1 MGRLVRVQT
10 CAGCAQLFS
19 ARQVVDGRVRS
30 LYGRRLCLDCA
41 AYGTR
46 AMREPPISEA
56 ATRFTAPARALPG
69 RDEWLYR
76 SLNAAIALLSP
87 QRAPFVARTGVA
99 VFGLSLLLPLLVS
112 SMIARPNPPT
122 IVAATSELAP
132 VELVGPMLINEL
144 PPLPDPIARPA
155 PFAGAIEAI
164 PQATPAPAPARVA
177 AVPIPITAVPAA
189 ANGSVVVA
197 SWYGPGFYE
206 NRLPCHPWLKANG
219 LPIQFLPDTWGVAHK
234 SLPCGTMVTLTH
246 GSRTVTVPVVDRGPY
261 IAGREFDLSPRVK
274 AELGCTDLCTLVMQ
288 IR

>member
-1 MGRLVRVQT
+1 MQT
-10 CAGCAQLFS
+10 CEECAHPFA
-19 ARQVVDGRVRS
+19 ARQVVHGKMRS
-30 LYGRRLCLDCA
+30 LYGRRFCLDCS
-41 AYGTR
+41 AYGTP
-46 AMREPPISEA
+46 AMRETPIQGSL
-56 ATRFTAPARALPG
+56 TQLTARARAVPG
-69 RDEWLYR
+69 GDEWFY
-76 SLNAAIALLSP
+76 SALNAAIALFSP

-99 VFGLSLLLPLLVS
+99 VFGLSLLLPLLFS
-112 SMIARPNPPT
+112 SLIARPSGQT
-122 IVAATSELAP
+122 IVAAMSDMAP
-132 VELVGPMLINEL
+132 VEVMGPMLINEL

-155 PFAGAIEAI
+155 PVARAVETVPPPPPI
-164 PQATPAPAPARVA
+164 RVA

-189 ANGSVVVA
+189 PNGSVVVA

-274 AELGCTDLCTLVMQ
+274 AELGCSDLCTVVMQ

>member
-1 MGRLVRVQT
+1 M
-10 CAGCAQLFS
+10 
-19 ARQVVDGRVRS
+19 RS
-30 LYGRRLCLDCA
+30 LYGRRFCLDCS

-46 AMREPPISEA
+46 SLRESPVSDTPGNV
-56 ATRFTAPARALPG
+56 TARPRALPG
-69 RDEWLYR
+69 RDEWFFR
-76 SLNAAIALLSP
+76 SLHAAVALLSP

-99 VFGLSLLLPLLVS
+99 VFGLSLLLPLLLS
-112 SMIARPNPPT
+112 SMIVRPSAQA
-122 IVAATSELAP
+122 IVAATSDRAATGGL
-132 VELVGPMLINEL
+132 VESFTGPMLVNEL
-144 PPLPDPIARPA
+144 PPLPDPIARPVPLA
-155 PFAGAIEAI
+155 RAVEVVAQP
-164 PQATPAPAPARVA
+164 TPRAAPARVA
-177 AVPIPITAVPAA
+177 AVPIPITAVPAS

-206 NRLPCHPWLKANG
+206 NRLPCWPWLKANG

-274 AELGCTDLCTLVMQ
+274 AELGCSDLCTVVMH